1 MATCKLLLEQRQTS
15 NVGGFSLTMLNS
27 MSRIIFQALAVR
39 GLCTC
44 LALAGFFVRDDA
56 PYTTLH
62 RPSNAAII
70 L

>member
-1 MATCKLLLEQRQTS
+1 MQYLASTAQCEEEEES
-15 NVGGFSLTMLNS
+15 
-27 MSRIIFQALAVR
+27 QALAVR

-44 LALAGFFVRDDA
+44 LAFAGFFVRDDA

-70 L
+70 LWTT